1 MISHNDS
8 RVQAILVISALFLV
22 TCAVNL
28 QAPLYNKYA
37 ELSGYGYGLI
47 TVAFAAYVVGVLPT
61 LVLFGGISDRIGRK
75 TSILLALV
83 LAILA
88 TSLMIILPKIQ
99 TLFVARI
106 LQGISFGLCAGAAS
120 AYLTQSMGNP
130 ARAAG
135 YVAAATS
142 VGFGMGALFTSGTL
156 LTGQSLVPPSY
167 WILVIIT
174 ISCSVMFLGIIP
186 EQKRLHNTILILAK
200 IPKGTLLIGLTI
212 TTAWTVSG
220 LTTAILPSQL
230 AQQGLASWSGL
241 AIFLVMGIG
250 AIAQPIACK
259 MDPLRSIKMG
269 FVLIPSGYLL
279 MLVGSWLG
287 NIVIVLAGTSLAG
300 LACYGF
306 TYLGGLAQFSRDGGL
321 DNARAISG
329 YYLFSYVGF
338 SVPIIL
344 LGFVSDVVGI
354 LVALTYFGIGIVI
367 ANVILFVLLRSRNV
381 KKTQN

>member
-1 MISHNDS
+1 MISHNDLH
-8 RVQAILVISALFLV
+8 VKAILVISALFLV

-28 QAPLYNKYA
+28 QAPLYYKYA

-47 TVAFAAYVVGVLPT
+47 TVVFAAYVIGVLPT

-75 TSILLALV
+75 NSILLALI
-83 LAILA
+83 LAILV

-120 AYLTQSMGNP
+120 AYLTQSMENP

-135 YVAAATS
+135 YVAASTS
-142 VGFGMGALFTSGTL
+142 VGFGMGALFTSGAL
-156 LTGQSLVPPSY
+156 LTGQSLVPTSY
-167 WILVIIT
+167 WIIVIIT

-186 EQKRLHNTILILAK
+186 EQKRLHNTIVILAK
-200 IPKGTLLIGLTI
+200 IPKDTFLIGLTI
-212 TTAWTVSG
+212 TTAWAVSG

-250 AIAQPIACK
+250 TIAQPIARK
-259 MDPLRSIKMG
+259 MD
-269 FVLIPSGYLL
+269 PSGYLL
-279 MLVGSWLG
+279 MLLGSWSG
-287 NIVIVLAGTSLAG
+287 NIAIVLTGTSLAG

-306 TYLGGLAQFSRDGGL
+306 TYLGGLAQFSNAGGL
-321 DNARAISG
+321 YNARAISG

-338 SVPIIL
+338 SLPIVL

-354 LVALTYFGIGIVI
+354 LGALTYFGIGLVI
-367 ANVILFVLLRSRNV
+367 ANVLLFVLLRSHNT
-381 KKTQN
+381 KKIH

>member
-8 RVQAILVISALFLV
+8 HVKAILVISALFLV

-28 QAPLYNKYA
+28 QAPLYYKYA

-47 TVAFAAYVVGVLPT
+47 TVVFAAYVIGVLPT

-75 TSILLALV
+75 NSILLALV

-88 TSLMIILPKIQ
+88 TSLMIILPKIE
-99 TLFVARI
+99 TLFVTRI

-120 AYLTQSMGNP
+120 AYLAQLVENP

-135 YVAAATS
+135 FVAATTS
-142 VGFGMGALFTSGTL
+142 LGFGLGALFTSGAL

-167 WILVIIT
+167 WIIVIVT
-174 ISCSVMFLGIIP
+174 ISCFVMFLGIIP

-212 TTAWTVSG
+212 TTAWAVSG

-230 AQQGLASWSGL
+230 AQQGFASWSGL

-250 AIAQPIACK
+250 AIAQPIARK
-259 MDPLRSIKMG
+259 MDPLRSIKIG
-269 FVLIPSGYLL
+269 FILIPSGYLL
-279 MLVGSWLG
+279 MLMGSWSG
-287 NIVIVLAGTSLAG
+287 NIAIVLTGTALAG

-306 TYLGGLAQFSRDGGL
+306 TYLGGLAQFSKAGGL
-321 DNARAISG
+321 YNARAISG

-338 SVPIIL
+338 SVPVVL

-354 LVALTYFGIGIVI
+354 LGALTFFGIGIVI
-367 ANVILFVLLRSRNV
+367 ANGFLFVLLRS
-381 KKTQN
+381 QNTNKIY

>member
-8 RVQAILVISALFLV
+8 HVKAILVISALFLV

-28 QAPLYNKYA
+28 QAPLYYKYA

-47 TVAFAAYVVGVLPT
+47 TVVFAAYVIGVLPT
-61 LVLFGGISDRIGRK
+61 FVLFGGISDRIGRK
-75 TSILLALV
+75 NSILLALV

-88 TSLMIILPKIQ
+88 TSLMIILPKIE
-99 TLFVARI
+99 TLFVTRI

-120 AYLTQSMGNP
+120 AYLAQLVENP

-135 YVAAATS
+135 FVAATTS
-142 VGFGMGALFTSGTL
+142 LGFGLGALFTSGAL

-167 WILVIIT
+167 WIIVIVT
-174 ISCSVMFLGIIP
+174 ISCFVMFLGIIP

-212 TTAWTVSG
+212 TTAWAVSG

-230 AQQGLASWSGL
+230 AQQGFASWSGL

-250 AIAQPIACK
+250 AIAQPIARK
-259 MDPLRSIKMG
+259 MDPLRSIKIG
-269 FVLIPSGYLL
+269 FILIPSGYLL
-279 MLVGSWLG
+279 MLMGSWSG
-287 NIVIVLAGTSLAG
+287 NIAIVLTGTALAG

-306 TYLGGLAQFSRDGGL
+306 TYLGGLAQFSKAGGL
-321 DNARAISG
+321 YNARAISG

-338 SVPIIL
+338 SVPVVL

-354 LVALTYFGIGIVI
+354 LGALTFFGIGIVI
-367 ANVILFVLLRSRNV
+367 ANGFLFVLLRS
-381 KKTQN
+381 QNTNKIY

>member
-1 MISHNDS
+1 MISHNDLH
-8 RVQAILVISALFLV
+8 VKAILVISALFLV

-28 QAPLYNKYA
+28 QAPLYYKYA

-47 TVAFAAYVVGVLPT
+47 TVVFAAYVIGVLPT

-75 TSILLALV
+75 NSILLALI

-120 AYLTQSMGNP
+120 AYLTQSMENP

-135 YVAAATS
+135 YVAASTS
-142 VGFGMGALFTSGTL
+142 VGFGMGALFTSGAL

-167 WILVIIT
+167 WIIVIIT

-212 TTAWTVSG
+212 TTAWAVSG

-250 AIAQPIACK
+250 AIAQPIARK
-259 MDPLRSIKMG
+259 MEPLRSIKIG

-279 MLVGSWLG
+279 MLMGSWSG
-287 NIVIVLAGTSLAG
+287 NIAIVLTGTSLAG

-306 TYLGGLAQFSRDGGL
+306 TYLGGLAQFSKAGGL
-321 DNARAISG
+321 YNARAISG

-338 SVPIIL
+338 SLPIVL

-354 LVALTYFGIGIVI
+354 LGALTYFGIGLVI
-367 ANVILFVLLRSRNV
+367 ANVLLFVLLRSHNT
-381 KKTQN
+381 KKIH